1 MSESPAPPRLK
12 VSRPRSRL
20 YQLAPAVDA
29 AALPEPSPA
38 DSATEAAVESAA
50 ALALDARMQRQR
62 RWQRRRAINVLHYH
76 AALSGTA
83 GVLPLPVLDTLLVG
97 SLQLNLIHDLSRLYG
112 VDFSTQRAKAAIAA
126 LLGGMQSGLLVSSML
141 KYVPVVGYAVVSIPA
156 AAAVGAVTYAIGKV
170 FMYHFEL
177 GGTLLDFDADQLRG
191 YFKRQL
197 KR

>member
-12 VSRPRSRL
+12 VNRPRRRL
-20 YQLAPAVDA
+20 YQLAPAA
-29 AALPEPSPA
+29 ATPLEPSPA
-38 DSATEAAVESAA
+38 DAESATAR
-50 ALALDARMQRQR
+50 ALDARMQRHR

-76 AALSGTA
+76 TALSGTV

-112 VDFSTQRAKAAIAA
+112 VDFSTQRAKAAVAA
-126 LLGGMQSGLLVSSML
+126 LLGGMQTGLLVSSML

-156 AAAVGAVTYAIGKV
+156 ATAAGAVTYALGKV

-177 GGTLLDFDADQLRG
+177 GGTLLDFDADQLRD

-197 KR
+197 K